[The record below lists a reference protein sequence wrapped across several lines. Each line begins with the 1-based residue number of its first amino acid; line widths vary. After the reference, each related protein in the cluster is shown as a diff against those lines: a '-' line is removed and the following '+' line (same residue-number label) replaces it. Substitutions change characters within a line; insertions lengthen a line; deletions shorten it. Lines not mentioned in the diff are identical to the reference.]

1 MFNYNKIKINC
12 KFKMIMLLYEKRLVI
27 YMLKSVGIIC
37 EYNPFHNG
45 HLYHLNKIKEMYP
58 NDIIILVTQGYFT
71 ERGDISIM
79 TKKNK
84 TSLCLDM
91 GIDLIIEL
99 PFIFATQSADIFAY
113 GAISILNYLKVD
125 KIVFGSEC
133 NDINLLSNMANI
145 QLNDNQYNNIVK
157 KYLNSGVNYPTALSK
172 AICDITGKNIN
183 LPNDLLG
190 ISYIKAIK
198 KLDSNI
204 VPICIKRTNDYHT
217 SNIENNITSASN
229 IRKRIL
235 SKEDISNLV
244 PNELLKYPLEN
255 KSLNDFFH
263 LLKYKIISEQKHIN
277 IYQTVDEGFENR
289 IIKNIY
295 NSHSIDELI
304 LKCKTKRY
312 TYNKINRMLVHI
324 LCNFTKEEA
333 NKYKEIQYIRVLGF
347 NKNGSN
353 YLKQRK
359 KDISIP
365 IITKLSDSNSEM
377 LLLEQRVTNIFSLIL
392 NNDDIIKEEYQSFPI
407 IKD

>member
-1 MFNYNKIKINC
+1 
-12 KFKMIMLLYEKRLVI
+12 
-27 YMLKSVGIIC
+27 MLKAVGIIC

-58 NDIIILVTQGYFT
+58 DSIIILVTQGYFT

-99 PFIFATQSADIFAY
+99 PFVFATQSADIFAY
-113 GAISILNYLKVD
+113 GAISILNYLQVD

-133 NDINLLSNMANI
+133 NDINLLSNMADI

-157 KYLNSGVNYPTALSK
+157 KYLNTGLNYPTSLSK
-172 AICDITGKNIN
+172 ALFDITGNNIN

-198 KLDSNI
+198 KLGSDI
-204 VPICIKRTNDYHT
+204 IPICIKRTNDYHT

-229 IRKRIL
+229 IRKMIL
-235 SKEDISNLV
+235 KKEDISNLV
-244 PNELLKYPLEN
+244 PNELLKYPLIN
-255 KSLNDFFH
+255 QSFNDFFN

-304 LKCKTKRY
+304 IKCKTKRY

-353 YLKQRK
+353 YLKQIK

-365 IITKLSDSNSEM
+365 IITKLSDSTSGM

-392 NNDDIIKEEYQSFPI
+392 DNDDITKEEYQSFPI

>member
-1 MFNYNKIKINC
+1 
-12 KFKMIMLLYEKRLVI
+12 
-27 YMLKSVGIIC
+27 MLKAVGIIC

-58 NDIIILVTQGYFT
+58 DSIIILVTQGYFT

-99 PFIFATQSADIFAY
+99 PFVFATQSADIFAY

-133 NDINLLSNMANI
+133 NDINLLSNMADI

-157 KYLNSGVNYPTALSK
+157 KYLNTGLNYPTSLSK
-172 AICDITGKNIN
+172 ALFDITGNNIN

-198 KLDSNI
+198 KLGSDI
-204 VPICIKRTNDYHT
+204 IPICIKRTNDYHT

-229 IRKRIL
+229 IRKMIL
-235 SKEDISNLV
+235 KKEDISNLV
-244 PNELLKYPLEN
+244 PNELLKYPLIN
-255 KSLNDFFH
+255 QSFNDFFN

-304 LKCKTKRY
+304 IKCKTKRY

-353 YLKQRK
+353 YLKQIK

-365 IITKLSDSNSEM
+365 IITKLSDSTSGM

-392 NNDDIIKEEYQSFPI
+392 DNDDITKEEYQSFPI

>member
-1 MFNYNKIKINC
+1 
-12 KFKMIMLLYEKRLVI
+12 
-27 YMLKSVGIIC
+27 MLKAVGIIC

-58 NDIIILVTQGYFT
+58 DSIIILVTQGYFT

-99 PFIFATQSADIFAY
+99 PFVFATQSADIFAY

-133 NDINLLSNMANI
+133 NDINLLSNMADI
-145 QLNDNQYNNIVK
+145 QLNNNQYNNIVK
-157 KYLNSGVNYPTALSK
+157 KYLNTGLNYPTSLSK
-172 AICDITGKNIN
+172 ALFDITGNNIN

-198 KLDSNI
+198 KLGSDI
-204 VPICIKRTNDYHT
+204 IPICIKRTNDYHT

-229 IRKRIL
+229 IRKMIL
-235 SKEDISNLV
+235 KKEDISNLV
-244 PNELLKYPLEN
+244 PNELLKYPLIN
-255 KSLNDFFH
+255 QSFNDFFN

-304 LKCKTKRY
+304 IKCKTKRY

-353 YLKQRK
+353 YLKQIK

-365 IITKLSDSNSEM
+365 IITKLSDSTSGM

-392 NNDDIIKEEYQSFPI
+392 DNDDITKEEYQSFPI

>member
-1 MFNYNKIKINC
+1 
-12 KFKMIMLLYEKRLVI
+12 
-27 YMLKSVGIIC
+27 MLKAVGIIC

-58 NDIIILVTQGYFT
+58 DSIIILVTQGYFT

-99 PFIFATQSADIFAY
+99 PFVFATQSADIFAY

-133 NDINLLSNMANI
+133 NDINLLSNMAYI
-145 QLNDNQYNNIVK
+145 QLNNNQYNSIVK
-157 KYLNSGVNYPTALSK
+157 KYLDSGFNYPTALSK
-172 AICDITGKNIN
+172 AIFDITGNNIN

-198 KLDSNI
+198 KLGSDI
-204 VPICIKRTNDYHT
+204 IPICIKRTNDYHT

-229 IRKRIL
+229 IRKMIL
-235 SKEDISNLV
+235 KKEDISNLV
-244 PNELLKYPLEN
+244 PNELLKYPLIN
-255 KSLNDFFH
+255 QSFNDFFN

-304 LKCKTKRY
+304 IKCKTKRY

-353 YLKQRK
+353 YLKQIK

-365 IITKLSDSNSEM
+365 IITKLSDSTSGM

-392 NNDDIIKEEYQSFPI
+392 DNDDITKEEYQSFPI